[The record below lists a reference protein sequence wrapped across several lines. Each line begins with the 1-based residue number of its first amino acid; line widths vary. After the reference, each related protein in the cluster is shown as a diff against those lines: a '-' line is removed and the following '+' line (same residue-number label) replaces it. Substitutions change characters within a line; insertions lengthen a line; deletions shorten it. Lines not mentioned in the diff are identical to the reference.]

1 MATILLVDDNPLRAS
16 LRQSIL
22 ERDHATVVR
31 VTDAAEALC
40 LLGAI
45 DFADRLGL
53 IVASHPIHG
62 ISGPEFVTEL
72 QSRIVGIPVLIL
84 SSHPEAPQEYS
95 TLPGVFVSIAT
106 SPEDFRATV
115 KGLLKGTHRQSA

>member
-22 ERDHATVVR
+22 ERDDATVIR
-31 VTDAAEALC
+31 VSDAAEALC

-45 DFADRLGL
+45 NIADRLSL
-53 IVASHPIHG
+53 IIASHPIHG

-72 QSRIVGIPVLIL
+72 QSRLAGIPVLVL
-84 SSHPEAPQEYS
+84 SSQSDAPQEYS
-95 TLPGVFVSIAT
+95 ALPHVFVAVAP
-106 SPEDFRATV
+106 SPDDLRSAV
-115 KGLLKGTHRQSA
+115 KSLLNGPHRQSA

>member
-22 ERDHATVVR
+22 ERDDATVIR
-31 VTDAAEALC
+31 VSDAAEALC

-45 DFADRLGL
+45 NIADRLGL
-53 IVASHPIHG
+53 IIASHPIHG

-72 QSRIVGIPVLIL
+72 QSRLSGIPVLVL
-84 SSHPEAPQEYS
+84 SSQPDAPQEYS
-95 TLPGVFVSIAT
+95 ALPNVFVAVAA
-106 SPEDFRATV
+106 SPDDLRSAV
-115 KGLLKGTHRQSA
+115 KGLLNGPHRQSA